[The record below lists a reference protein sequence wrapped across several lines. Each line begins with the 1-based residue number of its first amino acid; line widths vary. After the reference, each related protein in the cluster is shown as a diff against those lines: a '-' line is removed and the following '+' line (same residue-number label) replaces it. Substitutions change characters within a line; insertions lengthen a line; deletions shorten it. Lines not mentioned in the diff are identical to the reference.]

1 MSADQITTVPAFVCR
16 SIDSVNE
23 WIGRCI
29 SWLVAV
35 MVAVVSAVVLLR
47 AVLDIGSVAAQELV
61 TYLHAALFM
70 LCLAYTLKEDGHVR
84 VDVFYRRMS
93 TTNRAWVNA
102 LGSVLCLLPFSFF
115 LIFIS
120 WDFVT
125 RSWEIG
131 EISGDAGGLA
141 VVYALKSLIPLAA
154 VLLALQGLGEIARNL
169 LVLTW
174 RETSADDAC

>member
-1 MSADQITTVPAFVCR
+1 M
-16 SIDSVNE
+16 
-23 WIGRCI
+23 
-29 SWLVAV
+29 V
-35 MVAVVSAVVLLR
+35 MVVSAVVLVR
-47 AVLDIGSVAAQELV
+47 AALDFGSVAAQELV

-84 VDVFYRRMS
+84 VDVFYRRMGR
-93 TTNRAWVNA
+93 TNRAWINA
-102 LGSVLCLLPFSFF
+102 LGSVLFLLPFSFF

-131 EISGDAGGLA
+131 ETSGDAGGLA

-154 VLLALQGLGEIARNL
+154 VLLALQGLSEIVRSL

-174 RETSADDAC
+174 RDPSADETC

>member
-1 MSADQITTVPAFVCR
+1 
-16 SIDSVNE
+16 
-23 WIGRCI
+23 
-29 SWLVAV
+29 
-35 MVAVVSAVVLLR
+35 MVTVVSAVVLVR
-47 AVLDIGSVAAQELV
+47 AALDTGSVAAQELV

-84 VDVFYRRMS
+84 VDVFYRRMNK
-93 TTNRAWVNA
+93 TNRAWINA
-102 LGSVLCLLPFSFF
+102 LGAVLFLLPFSLF
-115 LIFIS
+115 LLFIS

-131 EISGDAGGLA
+131 ETSSDAGGLA

-154 VLLALQGLGEIARNL
+154 VLLALQALGEIVRNL

-174 RETSADDAC
+174 RQPSVDETC